1 MDIRE
6 GLTKYLYTSDCGY
19 GVTADWDTIE
29 WDVRMEYEGY
39 VDGIISYLKS
49 EGIVRKGQ
57 SLGATH
63 PHLAA
68 YFTVEE
74 L

>member
-6 GLTKYLYTSDCGY
+6 GIALEIGRDSLKGGSGTVRISKYLPLAEKI
-19 GVTADWDTIE
+19 VQ
-29 WDVRMEYEGY
+29 
-39 VDGIISYLKS
+39 YLKS

-63 PHLAA
+63 PHLAT
-68 YFTVEE
+68 YYTVEE